1 MKPSKFDGMK
11 ALVDKLEE
19 TEFIRLVVENSY
31 FFDENIVAKRLK
43 ELKEMKTIPA
53 RKTTKNKEQ
62 SDYYHK
68 NDGDQFYYCDGD
80 NTRIL
85 INIDY
90 DGNKEVRRL
99 IKQYTGYSIGAGK
112 TSDFQNYIISHI
124 WGRAFD
130 PRYFTSF
137 WNIVLVPAWA
147 NSLLDK
153 KNPSKG
159 SLPSKL
165 QSTIKKICHK
175 LYQNVDKKMVDCEP
189 EMLFDK
195 NDVVPGTYHVR
206 VLQTKENNERKAP
219 RTKDINITTK

>member
-1 MKPSKFDGMK
+1 MTIDLKENMKPSEFDGMK
-11 ALVDKLEE
+11 ALIDEFGDDG
-19 TEFIRLVVENSY
+19 FIRLVVENSY

-112 TSDFQNYIISHI
+112 TSDFQKS
-124 WGRAFD
+124 D
-130 PRYFTSF
+130 
-137 WNIVLVPAWA
+137 
-147 NSLLDK
+147 
-153 KNPSKG
+153 
-159 SLPSKL
+159 
-165 QSTIKKICHK
+165 
-175 LYQNVDKKMVDCEP
+175 E
-189 EMLFDK
+189 
-195 NDVVPGTYHVR
+195 
-206 VLQTKENNERKAP
+206 
-219 RTKDINITTK
+219 

>member
-1 MKPSKFDGMK
+1 MDP
-11 ALVDKLEE
+11 LIDKLE
-19 TEFIRLVVENSY
+19 TNEFIKLAIENSY
-31 FFDENIVAKRLK
+31 FFSVDIVKKRQS
-43 ELKEMKTIPA
+43 ELATLFQNKNQIPA
-53 RKTTKNKEQ
+53 RKTTKKDSGA
-62 SDYYHK
+62 SDYAQEEK
-68 NDGDQFYYCDGD
+68 DGTFYYCDGD

-130 PRYFTSF
+130 PRYFTNF

-153 KNPSKG
+153 KNPSRG

-165 QSTIKKICHK
+165 QSTIKKICGK
-175 LYQNVDKKMVDCEP
+175 LYQNVDKKMDNREP
-189 EMLFDK
+189 EMPFDE
-195 NDVVPGTYHVR
+195 NDVVYGTYHVK